1 MDSQISKRLAIAIAA
16 KGLNMKAASIAG
28 GLNQTY
34 VRDVIRRNRGK
45 YEQLQQLC
53 AVIGISWDWL
63 RTGIGEME
71 IVAADRADT
80 QPKTPA
86 TGANVTVSRARL
98 TKVLIDAFRF
108 LGADAPEA
116 IAMAGIVLSR
126 IEDRLAPG
134 RDGDTHQDLTRPID
148 PTARQFDQE

>member
-1 MDSQISKRLAIAIAA
+1 MDSQISKRLAIALAA
-16 KGLNMKAASIAG
+16 KGLNMKAASIAA

-53 AVIGISWDWL
+53 AVVGISWDWL

-71 IVAADRADT
+71 LVVANRADT
-80 QPKTPA
+80 QPKEPA
-86 TGANVTVSRARL
+86 TGAIVTVARARL

-108 LGADAPEA
+108 LGADGPEA

-126 IEDRLAPG
+126 IEDRTAPG
-134 RDGDTHQDLTRPID
+134 RDADNLLDVQRPIASS
-148 PTARQFDQE
+148 ARQFDHE